1 MKEKFTNFILVLLF
15 PKFCFGCQK
24 EGSYLCE
31 DCQAILEI
39 SGFHQPYR
47 TSHLTDLYFALNYQK
62 PLIKNLIKLFK
73 YEPFVKDLS
82 KTLSS
87 LILSHFR
94 CLENSPEFIL
104 EHFQL
109 LDNKPN
115 YSDFVLFPVPLERSR
130 LKWRG
135 FNQAE
140 EIAREISS
148 FLKIPLVLDCLVK
161 TKETLPQV
169 ELAKE
174 TRKENIKGV
183 FSCFCPEKIKGRKIL
198 LVDDVFTTGATLE
211 EAAKVL
217 KTAGAKEIIGLVV
230 ARG

>member
-1 MKEKFTNFILVLLF
+1 MKEKFTNFILDLLF

-24 EGSYLCE
+24 EGDYLCE

-73 YEPFVKDLS
+73 YEPLVKDLS

-87 LILSHFR
+87 LIL
-94 CLENSPEFIL
+94 

-109 LDNKPN
+109 LDNKPKF
-115 YSDFVLFPVPLERSR
+115 SDFVLSPVPLERSR

-140 EIAREISS
+140 EIAKEISS

-161 TKETLPQV
+161 IKETQPQV
-169 ELAKE
+169 ELVKE

-183 FSCFCPEKIKGRKIL
+183 FSCFYPEKIKGRKIL
-198 LVDDVFTTGATLE
+198 LLDDVFTTGATME

-217 KTAGAKEIIGLVV
+217 KTAGAKEIIGVVV